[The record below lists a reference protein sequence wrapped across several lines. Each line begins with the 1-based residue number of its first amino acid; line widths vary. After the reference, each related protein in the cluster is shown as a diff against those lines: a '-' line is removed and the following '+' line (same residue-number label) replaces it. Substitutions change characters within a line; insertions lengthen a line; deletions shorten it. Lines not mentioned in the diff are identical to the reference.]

1 MLSVLNAMFESIMVN
16 GSMTGATFFAATC
29 CSLVLG
35 LFIAWTYSLK
45 NPASRS
51 FLTTLVL
58 LPSSVQ
64 LVILLVNGNIGA
76 GVAVAGAFSLVR
88 FRSAAGKGEE
98 ITVIFLAMAVGL
110 ANGMGYLA
118 VAAIFTLII
127 TLVNLVLS
135 GSRLGSRGE
144 GERVLKI
151 TVPENLDYEGV
162 YDDVLAKYTRKAD
175 LMEVKTS
182 GMGSLYKLSYSIVM
196 KEHASMKA
204 FMDDIRVR
212 NGNLEVSIARPVTKA
227 GEL

>member
-1 MLSVLNAMFESIMVN
+1 MLNTMFESIITDGV
-16 GSMTGATFFAATC
+16 MTGSTFLLATF

-35 LFIAWTYSLK
+35 FFIAWTYSLK

-51 FLTTLVL
+51 FLITLVL
-58 LPSSVQ
+58 LPPIVQ
-64 LVILLVNGNIGA
+64 LVIMLVNGNIGA

-110 ANGMGYLA
+110 ATGMGYLA
-118 VAAIFTLII
+118 VAAIFTVII
-127 TLVNLVLS
+127 VAVNMVLAGS
-135 GSRLGSRGE
+135 GFGGQSE
-144 GERVLKI
+144 GERILKI

-162 YDDVLAKYTRKAD
+162 YDDLMVKYTKKAE
-175 LMEVKTS
+175 LTTVKTS
-182 GMGSLYKLSYSIVM
+182 GMGSLYKLTYTIVM
-196 KEHASMKA
+196 KERVSVKA

-212 NGNLEVSIARPVTKA
+212 NGNLEVSIARPVSKA